1 MRKKALLIF
10 IFILALLLRIYKLS
24 QFPYGFTADE
34 AAQGYTAWSILKTG
48 CDEWG
53 VKFPLNP
60 RSFGDFKPPLYTYLA
75 IPSVA
80 VFGLNEFA
88 VRFPNALLGS
98 LAVLLV
104 YFLTKELFGNKNHLP
119 LIAALLL
126 TISPWHISLSRGAFE
141 ANLTTFFLPLAIFF
155 FIIGLRHSIFLVL
168 SSFVFGLNLFTYHS
182 AKLVTPLVLFLLLF
196 FNKRKI
202 LTQKLTAFVF
212 IFSLFLGVSFLV
224 ALKGG
229 GTRASDIGI
238 FSGGWNDVAEA
249 RYYAKSLG
257 LPDFVARI
265 FNNKAVF
272 LFEQFF
278 RNYFSYLSPQ
288 FLFTQ
293 GVGEATYGMIPGTGV
308 LYLIELPF
316 IIISFFCLF
325 NKKEPALIFLWL
337 WVFASPIP
345 AALARGVGY
354 HGNRVAV
361 MMPAIQVVSAY
372 GALKIFE
379 FLRKK
384 FSFKMIFSVFA
395 LILFFSLSLFLEKY
409 YFQAPK
415 LNGPVMGF
423 GWKEMMS
430 YVSTLENQY
439 ETIVVSRRFSEPQT
453 MIAFFKKWE
462 PSDFQEKSNDW
473 LVYQEKNF
481 YFVDQLPEYRLGK
494 YFFKNLVFPEDAKLK
509 NALFVG
515 KEEDFMGIK
524 ANIKKVIYYP
534 GYQKKVAAEIVDFQ

>member
-1 MRKKALLIF
+1 MKKAILIF
-10 IFILALLLRIYKLS
+10 VFLLALCLRIYKLS

-48 CDEWG
+48 CDEWR

-60 RSFGDFKPPLYTYLA
+60 RSFGDFKPPLYTYLT
-75 IPSVA
+75 ITSIGIL
-80 VFGLNEFA
+80 GLNEFA

-104 YFLTKELFGNKNHLP
+104 YFLTKELFKNKDCLA
-119 LIAALLL
+119 LTAALLL
-126 TISPWHISLSRGAFE
+126 AISPWHVSLSRGAFE
-141 ANLTTFFLPLAIFF
+141 ANLTTFFLTLAIFLF
-155 FIIGLRHSIFLVL
+155 LLGLRHPLFLIL

-182 AKLVTPLVLFLLLF
+182 AKFVTPLVLFFLLF
-196 FNKRKI
+196 LNRKKI
-202 LTQKLTAFVF
+202 LPQKLITFVL
-212 IFSLFLGVSFLV
+212 IFSLFLGASFFV
-224 ALKGG
+224 TLKGG

-238 FSGGWNDVAEA
+238 FSGSWNDVAEA
-249 RYYAKSLG
+249 RYYATSLG
-257 LPDFVARI
+257 LPDFFARV
-265 FNNKAVF
+265 FNNKAIF

-288 FLFTQ
+288 FFFTQ
-293 GVGEATYGMIPGTGV
+293 GAGEATYGMIPGMGV
-308 LYLIELPF
+308 LYLVELPF
-316 IIISFFCLF
+316 IIASFFYLF
-325 NKKEPALIFLWL
+325 KGKEPSLMFLWL

-354 HGNRVAV
+354 HANRVAV
-361 MMPAIQVVSAY
+361 MMPAIQIISAY

-384 FSFKMIFSVFA
+384 FSFKLIFSVFT

-409 YFQAPK
+409 FFQAPK

-423 GWKEMMS
+423 GWKEIMS

-462 PSDFQEKSNDW
+462 PLDFQENSKNW
-473 LVYQEKNF
+473 LKYQESGF
-481 YFVDQLPEYRLGK
+481 YFVDQLPNYSLGK
-494 YFFKNLVFPEDAKLK
+494 YIFKNFVFPEDVKLK
-509 NALFVG
+509 KALFVG
-515 KEEDFMGIK
+515 KEEDFLGING
-524 ANIKKVIYYP
+524 NIKKIIYYP
-534 GYQKKVAAEIVDFQ
+534 GYQKKIAAEIVDFQ